1 MKILPAKTSEWRCVV
16 ASASLLGLIAAVP
29 ARAGTE
35 SIHVRVSGFTLGTNK
50 TIRDG
55 TNQLVLTF
63 DAADSSAPIGAN
75 RACRLAYSDPLTVS
89 MAPSPIGYHAVPGKL
104 SVERALNA
112 IEFAAGRDAG
122 VAIV

>member
-1 MKILPAKTSEWRCVV
+1 MS
-16 ASASLLGLIAAVP
+16 

-35 SIHVRVSGFTLGTNK
+35 SIRLRASGFTLGTNQ

-55 TNQLVLTF
+55 TRQLVLTLA
-63 DAADSSAPIGAN
+63 AADSSARTGAN
-75 RACRLAYSDPLTVS
+75 RACRMPYSDPLTVS
-89 MAPSPIGYHAVPGKL
+89 MATTPIGYHEVPGKL